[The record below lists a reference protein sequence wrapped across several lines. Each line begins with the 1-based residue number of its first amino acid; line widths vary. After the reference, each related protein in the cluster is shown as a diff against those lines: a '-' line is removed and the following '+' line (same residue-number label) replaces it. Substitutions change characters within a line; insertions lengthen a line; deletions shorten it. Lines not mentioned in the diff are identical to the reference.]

1 LPTPIQHLVVA
12 EYILTAPDLPPAVR
26 ARLDADDEVRGA
38 FLFGHIAPDVQ
49 VVSRQPRESTHFY
62 TIPPTNRRPAY
73 RLMLSA
79 YPELANPAHLSPA
92 QAAFVAGYISHLL
105 LDEAWTREIFCPVFG
120 PGQTWADWRERLLLH
135 NVLRTW
141 LDRRDLPR
149 VPVGAGDLLR
159 RAQPD
164 SWLPFAADADL
175 RRWRD
180 IVADQ
185 FTPGAAIR
193 TVEIFARRARIPDAE
208 FLTLLDAPVMEQRV
222 FTHTP
227 LAELEAYDRR
237 AIARTTDLTLR
248 YLNGCALDESV

>member
-1 LPTPIQHLVVA
+1 MPTPIQHLVVA
-12 EYILTAPDLPPAVR
+12 EHMLTAPDLPPAIR

-62 TIPPTNRRPAY
+62 AIPPTNRRPAY
-73 RLMLSA
+73 QEMLFA
-79 YPELANPAHLSPA
+79 HPELSNPAKLPPT

-105 LDEAWTREIFCPVFG
+105 LDEAWAREIFCPVFG
-120 PGQTWADWRERLLLH
+120 PEQTWADWRERLLLH

-149 VPVGAGDLLR
+149 VSEGVGDLLR

-164 SWLPFAADADL
+164 SWLPFTADADL

-180 IVADQ
+180 VVADQ
-185 FTPGAAIR
+185 FAPGAAVR
-193 TVEIFARRARIPDAE
+193 TVEIFAHRARIPDAE
-208 FLTLLDAPVMEQRV
+208 FLTLLDAPVMERRV
-222 FTHTP
+222 FTHMP

-237 AIARTTDLTLR
+237 AIARTTDLTLG
-248 YLNGCALDESV
+248 YLNGCALGESE